1 MNFQIPYLALRELS
15 KLRTLDLESNNI
27 TEITNNPEVEFTS
40 EIELKLSNN
49 RIKHIYDNAFDSFQK
64 FSRLDLSYNQIST
77 ISGNAF
83 GTISQMR
90 QIDLSYNRIVH
101 IPAGTFK
108 NVAKSLQWMNLEENQ
123 LHQLP
128 SAIQQLDNNTI
139 SNLKPALTELL
150 LAFNRLTEIP
160 THALNEMSRLRHL
173 DLSKNRIHSL
183 KRLAFGKFDGTGTSL
198 LKLNLAGNLIEN
210 ITDPG
215 SFLYMSSLTYLDL
228 SHNRISYLSDN
239 NNQLTEFPSSALAN
253 LRRLRYLLLDDN
265 PIRALPDSAIQS
277 LTHLERLSLGGT
289 QLQQITEQTFAA
301 EVAQNLRSL
310 NLAFGHINYISSRAF
325 SKMDSLEQLALN
337 NNKLAIIH
345 SHTFSSLRSL
355 RQLNL
360 ADNEINATEERSISD
375 IPTLKHLSLARNR
388 LRYLRK
394 ATFVNL
400 NNLEQLDLSSNHLQ
414 AFAFTFLAQ
423 SLVNLKQLD
432 LSHNRIITVDLN
444 AAKRTLVYLDLAH
457 NQLQSI
463 GKNMFDDFN
472 QLRILKLGHNELI
485 EVQSNAFLTCPQLSE
500 LDLSHNHLRIIH
512 KGTFANQKAY
522 ESLKLRH
529 NVIISLDTDT
539 FGVDNVQKLDLA
551 YNELKKI
558 PRHAF
563 SSVRNS
569 ITVLDLRGNR
579 IRSIDTNDFDGMG
592 NLTELILADNHIET
606 IEEAAFSKMQKLM
619 KLDLSHNP
627 ITSWNPHAFQDLSS
641 TIEALNLASTGLF
654 SLPRIDNRGL
664 RQLNISNNKIH
675 GLSAADFLHHRKLTT
690 LDISHNSLKEIDPEI
705 FVGLVELKHLNIC
718 GNLIVKFTD
727 KHLQALYYLEM
738 LNLCDMN
745 MLLRLPE
752 PHSFRSLRHLR
763 DLHIYNLP
771 RVHAYNISDILKHL
785 PPLRTLTVEIRE
797 PRLRTQLYSA
807 DLRLLRKIVI
817 TGRQLLKIDTGAFA
831 HLRGYKIDLT
841 IRDTSIDVFPAA
853 VFNTLTAVSFLS
865 LSLHNN
871 RLQTFEPFP
880 HTKPPVLNQHGTILH
895 TLHITSVN
903 AAAQEQPLNESY
915 CADQAGGGST
925 LNQAYTTA
933 NHILCNKDSATASHS
948 SIRFFPNLLLFFSS
962 LASNYMYHLSCFL
975 KIK

>member
-1 MNFQIPYLALRELS
+1 
-15 KLRTLDLESNNI
+15 
-27 TEITNNPEVEFTS
+27 
-40 EIELKLSNN
+40 
-49 RIKHIYDNAFDSFQK
+49 
-64 FSRLDLSYNQIST
+64 
-77 ISGNAF
+77 
-83 GTISQMR
+83 MR

-128 SAIQQLDNNTI
+128 SAIQQLRTLDNNTI

-160 THALNEMSRLRHL
+160 THALNGMSLFSTDFSVFQNNL
-173 DLSKNRIHSL
+173 LLTKHSSPQC
-183 KRLAFGKFDGTGTSL
+183 D
-198 LKLNLAGNLIEN
+198 
-210 ITDPG
+210 
-215 SFLYMSSLTYLDL
+215 
-228 SHNRISYLSDN
+228 

-817 TGRQLLKIDTGAFA
+817 TGKQLLKIDTGAFA

-895 TLHITSVN
+895 TLHITVKFAAFFISLLEHLTREYRPHYDAEVREKQEEQLNSFVWQFENAFCSVN